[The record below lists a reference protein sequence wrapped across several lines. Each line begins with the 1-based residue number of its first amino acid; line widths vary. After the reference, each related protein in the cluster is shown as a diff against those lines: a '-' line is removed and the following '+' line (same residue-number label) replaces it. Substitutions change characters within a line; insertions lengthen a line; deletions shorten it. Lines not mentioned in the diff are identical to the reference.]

1 MGIRLQEWLAVIV
14 TVVSLVALTA
24 TVLHY
29 GPWHSTGSQ
38 RVVHLSGVRNS
49 GVWTDEEVNGLNYWW
64 KSFRPATI
72 VFHEGEEILLRLSS
86 TDVTHTFYV
95 PELHPTAVMVEA
107 GHVVEIV
114 LSGEKAGEYT
124 YYCTTV
130 CGECH
135 FFMTGLVRVLA
146 DGEEYAGSS
155 QVLSASCSMHEV
167 PADSLSF
174 IERGKQVFNTVGC
187 ATCHGENG
195 RGGVHN
201 PNYAKDS
208 VPRLDILAD
217 NMYIYWEED
226 VETIIGYLEK
236 GTDLAQLEDNPPI
249 DNYGRFLAQY
259 QSIMDKIHL
268 GAPTLQKKDPD
279 GPEPPLTMPSWRE
292 QLAEDD
298 MEAILAYLLTQYPWD
313 EEDDEDE

>member
-1 MGIRLQEWLAVIV
+1 MGIRLQERLALIA
-14 TVVSLVALTA
+14 TVVSLVGLTA
-24 TVLHY
+24 IVLIN
-29 GPWHSTGSQ
+29 GPWRSTGSR
-38 RVVHLSGVRNS
+38 RVVHLTGVRNS

-72 VFHEGEEILLRLSS
+72 VLQEGEEILLRLSS
-86 TDVTHTFYV
+86 SDVTHTFYV
-95 PELHPTAVMVEA
+95 PELYPTPVMVEA

-114 LSGEKAGEYT
+114 LSGKKAGEYT
-124 YYCTTV
+124 YYCTVV

-135 FFMTGLVRVLA
+135 FFMSGIVRVLA

-155 QVLSASCSMHEV
+155 QVPMASCSMHEV
-167 PADSLSF
+167 PGDSLSF
-174 IERGKQVFNTVGC
+174 IARGKHVFNTVGC

-195 RGGVHN
+195 QGGVYN
-201 PNYAKDS
+201 PNYVKDS

-217 NMYIYWEED
+217 NMGIYWEED
-226 VETIIGYLEK
+226 VETIIGFLEK
-236 GTDLAQLEDNPPI
+236 GADLAQLEDSPPI

-259 QSIMDKIHL
+259 QSIMDKIHV
-268 GAPTLQKKDPD
+268 GAPTLQKKDPN

-298 MEAILAYLLTQYPWD
+298 MEAIVAYLLTQYPWD
-313 EEDDEDE
+313 EDDDDDE